1 MADASAQAA
10 VARPRRSDEPTTAS
24 KPSPTLP
31 ADERDASSSV
41 GGRSSSCSRRHP
53 NGNGDNSNSGQGHRR
68 SALFHLPP
76 FFKAT
81 LCTFEGTRD
90 FCARERT
97 FFVWV
102 STRFR
107 KIKTEGPLKTPLAF
121 HCQLR
126 LSTTLMVLGGALV
139 LRLQLTGKSNN
150 KTASMV
156 MLNIPQRRALRRI
169 LKLRAAMIAAA
180 NATSSASSSL
190 IPTTHALA
198 DFSLPIPDSHFPL
211 SPNLGAPSIIYG
223 ALFFLLSLLALSVG
237 LYDFMRCSR
246 CLEQFDHYGAIQASE
261 GYGAGPGPAA
271 AATVA
276 NGPSSPSRPQR
287 TEASAAVAAPAPPR
301 PPAVDSAAT
310 EAYDAAQAI
319 EAHSG
324 RVVHVTTVLIA
335 ACILFVAV
343 LLVADDFL
351 EKSWNA

>member
-97 FFVWV
+97 FFVW
-102 STRFR
+102 
-107 KIKTEGPLKTPLAF
+107 
-121 HCQLR
+121 LR

-276 NGPSSPSRPQR
+276 NGPSSPSRPQG